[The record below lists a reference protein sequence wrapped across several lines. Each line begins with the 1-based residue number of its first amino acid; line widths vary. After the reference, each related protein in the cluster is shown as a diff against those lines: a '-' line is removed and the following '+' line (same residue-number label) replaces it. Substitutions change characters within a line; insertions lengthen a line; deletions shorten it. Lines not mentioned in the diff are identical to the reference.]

1 MELLE
6 QAIREKGRA
15 LNGDVLLVDS
25 FLNNQVDTALMAAC
39 GRAFADAAR
48 PLNVN
53 RVVTIEASG
62 IAPAVMTAMALDV
75 PMVIL
80 KKSQSRILN
89 EGTLQAEVFSFTKGA
104 PYHLTM
110 KTAYVRPGDR
120 VFLIDDFLAMGEAA
134 KGAAGLIERAGAE
147 VAAIGIVIE
156 KSFQPGRSLLQDMG
170 YRVISL
176 ARVAAMSENAITFGK
191 ADA

>member
-1 MELLE
+1 MQLLE
-6 QAIREKGRA
+6 NAIREKGRA
-15 LNGDVLLVDS
+15 LNSDVLLVDS

-39 GRAFADAAR
+39 GQAFAEAVRDQGID
-48 PLNVN
+48 

-62 IAPAVMTAMALDV
+62 IAPAMMTAMVLNV

-80 KKSQSRILN
+80 KKSPSKILN

-110 KTAYVRPGDR
+110 KTAYVHPGEK
-120 VFLIDDFLAMGEAA
+120 VLLIDDFLAMGEAA
-134 KGAAGLIERAGAE
+134 KGAASLIERAGAE
-147 VAAIGIVIE
+147 VRAIGIVIE
-156 KSFQPGRSLLQDMG
+156 KSFQPGRGLLEGMG
-170 YRVISL
+170 YKIISL
-176 ARVAAMSENAITFGK
+176 ARVAAMSENGVTFGL